1 MTGTIIFVLLVLTT
15 GLSATSALA
24 EAEIP
29 SPLKQFQQGIP
40 IEETQCRDARTLM
53 SSPSGRPACVYD
65 ISVSILEQRGFI
77 KVATT
82 DRAELKT
89 GDEQTTFTYHNNK
102 PRYGGHSS
110 IGPTASIPIYTI
122 GIPTS
127 TIAVGETVSM
137 PYTISWVHPNGT
149 LVIDAG
155 DRTDQLFT
163 TVVVM
168 VSDEFTVLNEDKQFI
183 WKYADRYDNHTAT
196 AYVIIKT
203 YSDDPI
209 SGSID
214 VRLERPLLHDFD
226 IFQVGIWDFS
236 HNLIA
241 QKTDTG
247 LTLAERDSF
256 TDPLDVHAI
265 KAMSNAAT
273 GPDGRYDRVYT
284 EDVPHMPETR
294 SVRQASELP
303 SQENKYIPKVG
314 WGVFAEYLRHE
325 MQYSNITDARSWM
338 LERNLTEEF
347 VNDFLAEYPEFVIT
361 RTGFDSSLRAH
372 PDPVLLAHGK
382 KVSSPIPL

>member
-1 MTGTIIFVLLVLTT
+1 
-15 GLSATSALA
+15 
-24 EAEIP
+24 
-29 SPLKQFQQGIP
+29 
-40 IEETQCRDARTLM
+40 
-53 SSPSGRPACVYD
+53 
-65 ISVSILEQRGFI
+65 
-77 KVATT
+77 
-82 DRAELKT
+82 
-89 GDEQTTFTYHNNK
+89 
-102 PRYGGHSS
+102 
-110 IGPTASIPIYTI
+110 
-122 GIPTS
+122 
-127 TIAVGETVSM
+127 M

-196 AYVIIKT
+196 AYVIVKT
-203 YSDDPI
+203 YSDDLI

-214 VRLERPLLHDFD
+214 VKLERPLLHDID

-247 LTLAERDSF
+247 LTLAERNSF
-256 TDPLDVHAI
+256 TDPLDIHAI

-294 SVRQASELP
+294 SVRQASEFP
-303 SQENKYIPKVG
+303 SQENKYIPKSRL
-314 WGVFAEYLRHE
+314 GVSLQNTYDLLLYHDGA
-325 MQYSNITDARSWM
+325 DVRSWM
-338 LERNLTEEF
+338 IEHDLSKKF
-347 VNDFLAEYPEFVIT
+347 VDDFLEEYPEFETQGRSDPLV
-361 RTGFDSSLRAH
+361 RTHSTSDFFCLWQ
-372 PDPVLLAHGK
+372 LLFYRQ
-382 KVSSPIPL
+382 V